1 MEEESRAELLRLG
14 FTKAELNLFQ
24 LHGFNAAQVYK
35 AVLEL
40 LVDNV
45 PEEEVKHEFKQ
56 LFPELFSLEGL

>member
-1 MEEESRAELLRLG
+1 MEEESRTELLRLG

-24 LHGFNAAQVYK
+24 LHGFNAVQVYK
-35 AVLEL
+35 AALEL

-45 PEEEVKHEFKQ
+45 PEVEVTREFKQ

>member
-1 MEEESRAELLRLG
+1 MEEEFRTELLRLG

-24 LHGFNAAQVYK
+24 LHGFNAVQVYN

-45 PEEEVKHEFKQ
+45 PEAEVKHEFKQ

>member
-1 MEEESRAELLRLG
+1 MEEESRNELLRLG

-24 LHGFNAAQVYK
+24 LHGFNAIQVYK

-45 PEEEVKHEFKQ
+45 PEEKAKCEFKQ
-56 LFPELFSLEGL
+56 IFPELFSLEGL

>member
-24 LHGFNAAQVYK
+24 LHGFNAVQVYK

-45 PEEEVKHEFKQ
+45 HEAEVKHEFKQ
-56 LFPELFSLEGL
+56 IFPELFSLEGL